1 MGFEQ
6 LAELR
11 DRLRAEKEPP
21 KADRAKLEKRKSS
34 SQAKPRAQDPAVEAI
49 WPLQKHF
56 PLAFPVNPAP
66 KVPLK
71 EGILKDA
78 EQHLELLRLT
88 VEQLKLGISTWCRG
102 ARYWSCMVE
111 DAPRLDLSGQPAG
124 VVTGTQAMHAK
135 QQASRQR
142 GQDRRHRAKAKA
154 SPSVSGPE
162 AATDT
167 GYDSTESR

>member
-11 DRLRAEKEPP
+11 DQLKAEKEQA
-21 KADRAKLEKRKSS
+21 KTDRATPHKRKSS
-34 SQAKPRAQDPAVEAI
+34 PQSKPRERDPAMEAI
-49 WPLQKHF
+49 WPLQRHF

-78 EQHLELLRLT
+78 EQHLELLGISL
-88 VEQLKLGISTWCRG
+88 EQLKLGISTWCRG
-102 ARYWSCMVE
+102 ARYWASMVE
-111 DAPRLDLSGQPAG
+111 NAPRLDLSGQPAG
-124 VVTGTQAMHAK
+124 VVTAAQAIHAK

-142 GQDRRHRAKAKA
+142 SQVRRNRGKAQA
-154 SPSVSGPE
+154 LAVEPDANTAV
-162 AATDT
+162 DT
-167 GYDSTESR
+167 APTE